1 MYCDWVKIINEQKN
15 NLKKLDVIWL
25 NDLKKINKDPSI
37 FIANEFFDAL
47 AIKQFIKKKKL
58 WYEKFIN
65 IENKNNMYFFLRKT
79 NMKKF
84 N

>member
-1 MYCDWVKIINEQKN
+1 M
-15 NLKKLDVIWL
+15 KKLDVIWL